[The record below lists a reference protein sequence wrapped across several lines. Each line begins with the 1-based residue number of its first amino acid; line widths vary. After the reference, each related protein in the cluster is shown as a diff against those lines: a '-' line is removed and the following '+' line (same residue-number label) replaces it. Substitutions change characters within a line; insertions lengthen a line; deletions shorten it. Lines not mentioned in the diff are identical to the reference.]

1 MTARPRRHRGWEPGP
16 AAFLRRASGPPPP
29 PDDDIAAGTPSRAG
43 PDSHSELVSSV
54 DEATRLTGP
63 SRSLLHEQMRLG
75 DLARLTDG
83 RRQLITRQ
91 HLPQFLGIA
100 S

>member
-1 MTARPRRHRGWEPGP
+1 MTAQPRRHRDREPVP
-16 AAFLRRASGPPPP
+16 AAPPRRVSDPPPGAA
-29 PDDDIAAGTPSRAG
+29 IVAGTVGRGG
-43 PDSHSELVSSV
+43 PDSHSELAVSG

-63 SRSLLHEQMRLG
+63 SRSLLHEQMRRG
-75 DLARLTDG
+75 NLAHLKAG
-83 RRQLITRQ
+83 RRQLITCQ

>member
-1 MTARPRRHRGWEPGP
+1 MRRGN
-16 AAFLRRASGPPPP
+16 
-29 PDDDIAAGTPSRAG
+29 
-43 PDSHSELVSSV
+43 
-54 DEATRLTGP
+54 
-63 SRSLLHEQMRLG
+63 
-75 DLARLTDG
+75 LARLKVD

>member
-1 MTARPRRHRGWEPGP
+1 MTAQPRRHRDREPVP
-16 AAFLRRASGPPPP
+16 AAPPRRASDPPPG
-29 PDDDIAAGTPSRAG
+29 DAIAAGTVSRAG
-43 PDSHSELVSSV
+43 PDSHSELVPSV

-75 DLARLTDG
+75 DLTRLKVD
-83 RRQLITRQ
+83 RRQLIPRQ
-91 HLPQFLGIA
+91 HLPQFLGLA

>member
-1 MTARPRRHRGWEPGP
+1 MTAQPRRHRDREPVP
-16 AAFLRRASGPPPP
+16 AAPPRRASDPPPG
-29 PDDDIAAGTPSRAG
+29 DTIAASTVSRAG
-43 PDSHSELVSSV
+43 PDSHSELVCSV

-63 SRSLLHEQMRLG
+63 SRSLLHEQMRRG
-75 DLARLTDG
+75 NLAHLKVD

-91 HLPQFLGIA
+91 HLPQFLGIV

>member
-1 MTARPRRHRGWEPGP
+1 MTAQPRRHRDRQPGP
-16 AAFLRRASGPPPP
+16 AAYLRRASDPSPGGP
-29 PDDDIAAGTPSRAG
+29 IAAGIIGRAG
-43 PDSHSELVSSV
+43 PDSHGELAYSV

-75 DLARLTDG
+75 DLARLKAG

>member
-1 MTARPRRHRGWEPGP
+1 MTARPRRHRDREPVP
-16 AAFLRRASGPPPP
+16 AAPPQRASDPPAG
-29 PDDDIAAGTPSRAG
+29 DAIAAGTVSRAG

-63 SRSLLHEQMRLG
+63 FRSLLHEQMRLG
-75 DLARLTDG
+75 NLARLKVD

>member
-1 MTARPRRHRGWEPGP
+1 MTARPRRHRDREPVP
-16 AAFLRRASGPPPP
+16 AAPPRRASDPPPG
-29 PDDDIAAGTPSRAG
+29 DTIAAGTPSRAG
-43 PDSHSELVSSV
+43 PDSHSELTVSV
-54 DEATRLTGP
+54 DDATRLTGP

-75 DLARLTDG
+75 DLAGLKAG

-91 HLPQFLGIA
+91 HLPQFPGIA

>member
-1 MTARPRRHRGWEPGP
+1 MTARSRRHRDREPGP
-16 AAFLRRASGPPPP
+16 AAPPRRASDPPPG
-29 PDDDIAAGTPSRAG
+29 DAIAAGTVSRAG

-75 DLARLTDG
+75 DLARLNVG

-91 HLPQFLGIA
+91 HLPHFLGIA

>member
-1 MTARPRRHRGWEPGP
+1 MTAQPRRHRDRQPGP
-16 AAFLRRASGPPPP
+16 AAYLRRASDPSPGGP
-29 PDDDIAAGTPSRAG
+29 IAAGAISRAG
-43 PDSHSELVSSV
+43 PDSHSVLACSV

-75 DLARLTDG
+75 DLARLNVG

-91 HLPQFLGIA
+91 HLPRFPGIA

>member
-1 MTARPRRHRGWEPGP
+1 MTTQPRRHRDRQPGP
-16 AAFLRRASGPPPP
+16 AAYLRRASDPSPGGP
-29 PDDDIAAGTPSRAG
+29 IAAGTISRAG
-43 PDSHSELVSSV
+43 PDSHSGLVCSV

-75 DLARLTDG
+75 NLARLNVD
-83 RRQLITRQ
+83 RRQLITRE
-91 HLPQFLGIA
+91 HLPHFLGIA

>member
-1 MTARPRRHRGWEPGP
+1 MTAQPRKHHDREPVP
-16 AAFLRRASGPPPP
+16 AAPPRRASDPPPG
-29 PDDDIAAGTPSRAG
+29 DAIAAGTVSRAG
-43 PDSHSELVSSV
+43 PDSHSGLASSV

-63 SRSLLHEQMRLG
+63 SRSQLHEQMRLG
-75 DLARLTDG
+75 DLARLKVD

>member
-1 MTARPRRHRGWEPGP
+1 MTAQPRRHSDREPRP
-16 AAFLRRASGPPPP
+16 AALLRRASGPPPG
-29 PDDDIAAGTPSRAG
+29 DAIAADTVGRAG
-43 PDSHSELVSSV
+43 PDSHSELVCSV

-63 SRSLLHEQMRLG
+63 SRSLLHEQMRVG
-75 DLARLTDG
+75 NLARLKVD

>member
-1 MTARPRRHRGWEPGP
+1 MTAQPRRHRDREPVP
-16 AAFLRRASGPPPP
+16 AAPPRRASDPPPG
-29 PDDDIAAGTPSRAG
+29 DAIAAGTVSRAG
-43 PDSHSELVSSV
+43 PDSYSELAVSV

-75 DLARLTDG
+75 DLARLKAG

>member
-1 MTARPRRHRGWEPGP
+1 MTAQPRRHRDREPVP
-16 AAFLRRASGPPPP
+16 AAPPRRVSDPPPG
-29 PDDDIAAGTPSRAG
+29 DAIAAGTVSRAG
-43 PDSHSELVSSV
+43 PDSHSELAVSV

-75 DLARLTDG
+75 NLARLKVD

-91 HLPQFLGIA
+91 YLPQFLGIA

>member
-1 MTARPRRHRGWEPGP
+1 MTAQPRRHRDREPVS
-16 AAFLRRASGPPPP
+16 AAPPRRASDPPPG
-29 PDDDIAAGTPSRAG
+29 DAIAAGTVSRAG

-54 DEATRLTGP
+54 NEATRLSGP

-75 DLARLTDG
+75 DLAHLNVD
-83 RRQLITRQ
+83 RRQQITRQ

>member
-1 MTARPRRHRGWEPGP
+1 MTARPRRHRDREPVP
-16 AAFLRRASGPPPP
+16 AVPPRRASDPPPG
-29 PDDDIAAGTPSRAG
+29 DAILAGTVSRAG
-43 PDSHSELVSSV
+43 PDSDSELVSSV

-75 DLARLTDG
+75 DLARLKAG

-91 HLPQFLGIA
+91 YLPHFPGIA

>member
-1 MTARPRRHRGWEPGP
+1 MTAQPRRHRDRESVP
-16 AAFLRRASGPPPP
+16 AAPPRRASDPPPG
-29 PDDDIAAGTPSRAG
+29 DAIAAGTVSRAG

-63 SRSLLHEQMRLG
+63 SRSLLREQMRLSN
-75 DLARLTDG
+75 LARLKVD
-83 RRQLITRQ
+83 RRELITRQ

>member
-1 MTARPRRHRGWEPGP
+1 M
-16 AAFLRRASGPPPP
+16 PPPG
-29 PDDDIAAGTPSRAG
+29 DDIAAGTVSRAG

-75 DLARLTDG
+75 NLAHLKVG
-83 RRQLITRQ
+83 RRRLITRQ

>member
-1 MTARPRRHRGWEPGP
+1 MTAQPRRHRDREPVP
-16 AAFLRRASGPPPP
+16 AAPPRRASDPPPGG
-29 PDDDIAAGTPSRAG
+29 DIAAGTVSRAG
-43 PDSHSELVSSV
+43 PDSHSGLACLSV

-75 DLARLTDG
+75 NLARLKVD

>member
-1 MTARPRRHRGWEPGP
+1 MTAQHRDREPGP
-16 AAFLRRASGPPPP
+16 AASPRRAPSPPPP
-29 PDDDIAAGTPSRAG
+29 EDDIAAGTASRAG

-75 DLARLTDG
+75 NLARLKVD

>member
-1 MTARPRRHRGWEPGP
+1 MTTQPRRHRDREPVP
-16 AAFLRRASGPPPP
+16 AAPPQRATDPSPGGPS
-29 PDDDIAAGTPSRAG
+29 AADTISRAG
-43 PDSHSELVSSV
+43 PDSHSELVCSV

-63 SRSLLHEQMRLG
+63 SRSLLHEQMRVG
-75 DLARLTDG
+75 NLARLKVD

-91 HLPQFLGIA
+91 HLPQSLGIT